1 MNHGQFTPFASTGLT
16 MPMTLKLTPV
26 HNSGISRPPQ
36 ASGRGMSGS
45 VGSSTPYIS
54 PNTTELTA

>member
-1 MNHGQFTPFASTGLT
+1 
-16 MPMTLKLTPV
+16 MTLKLTPV

-36 ASGRGMSGS
+36 ASGRGMSGN